1 VWKLETPAVDIVAQV
16 SMPTSQNDLRDLQI
30 SKASCSRY
38 LQSISGEELVQKKV
52 IGGLLTHEVV
62 GTLIHTNTIEEF

>member
-1 VWKLETPAVDIVAQV
+1 MWKLETPTVDIVAQV

-38 LQSISGEELVQKKV
+38 LQSISGEEIAQKKV